1 MAEENKEEKLGEAK
15 SAEAKSEGG
24 KVKLSKKT
32 ADILKAVEELSVLE
46 LNELVKALEDKF
58 GVSSAPVAM
67 AAPAAGAVPAGG
79 EAAPAEEKAAYDVVL
94 AESGANKISVI
105 KALREINQNLGLAEA
120 KGLADNPGKTI
131 LEGAKKEDAESA
143 KKKLED
149 AGAKVELK

>member
-1 MAEENKEEKLGEAK
+1 MAEEKQEEKKEI
-15 SAEAKSEGG
+15 
-24 KVKLSKKT
+24 KLSKKT
-32 ADILKAVEELSVLE
+32 ADIFKTVEELSVLE
-46 LNELVKALEDKF
+46 LNELVKALEEKF

-79 EAAPAEEKAAYDVVL
+79 EAAPTEEKAAYDVVL
-94 AESGANKISVI
+94 TDSGANKISVI

-120 KGLADNPGKTI
+120 KGLADNPGKAI

>member
-1 MAEENKEEKLGEAK
+1 MAEEKKEEKLIEAK

-24 KVKLSKKT
+24 KVKLSKKSEE
-32 ADILKAVEELSVLE
+32 ILKAVEELSVLE

-79 EAAPAEEKAAYDVVL
+79 EAAQAEEKAAYDVVL
-94 AESGANKISVI
+94 TDSGASKIAVI
-105 KALREINQNLGLAEA
+105 KALRELNQNLGLAEA
-120 KGLADNPGKTI
+120 KGIADNPGKPI
-131 LEGAKKEDAESA
+131 LEGAKREDAEAA
-143 KKKLED
+143 KKKLEG

>member
-1 MAEENKEEKLGEAK
+1 MAEENKEEKLSEAK

-46 LNELVKALEDKF
+46 LNELVKALEEKF

-67 AAPAAGAVPAGG
+67 AAPAAGVVPAGG
-79 EAAPAEEKAAYDVVL
+79 EAAPTEEKAAYDVVL
-94 AESGANKISVI
+94 ADSGANKISVI

-120 KGLADNPGKTI
+120 KGIADNPGKAI

-143 KKKLED
+143 KKKLEE
-149 AGAKVELK
+149 AGAKIELK